1 MARLIKVI
9 KINGYFLN
17 HCKCLGREWDSQLQM
32 HSHNGEFVIS
42 NGFGGLGVLDATSK
56 MLLNLYMPFHKGI
69 QTSRSGAFD
78 VEIKIFL

>member
-1 MARLIKVI
+1 MNVI

-17 HCKCLGREWDSQLQM
+17 HRKCLGREWDGQLQM

-42 NGFGGLGVLDATSK
+42 NGFGGLGVLDARSK

-69 QTSRSGAFD
+69 NSTWSGAFD
-78 VEIKIFL
+78 FEIKIFL